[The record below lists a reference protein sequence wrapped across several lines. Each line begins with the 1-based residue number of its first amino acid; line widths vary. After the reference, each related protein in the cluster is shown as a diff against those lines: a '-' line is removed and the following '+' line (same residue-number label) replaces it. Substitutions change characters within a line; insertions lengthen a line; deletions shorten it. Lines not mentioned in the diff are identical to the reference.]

1 MMEGYIKYGHA
12 KFPIWQRPDLP
23 HGEGA
28 SHPPRGPSAAL
39 LMDHRVNEMPPG
51 APPVRT

>member
-1 MMEGYIKYGHA
+1 MPGIAG
-12 KFPIWQRPDLP
+12 QRPDLP

-39 LMDHRVNEMPPG
+39 LLRIVSHKTAIRVSDNNPTQF
-51 APPVRT
+51 RQL